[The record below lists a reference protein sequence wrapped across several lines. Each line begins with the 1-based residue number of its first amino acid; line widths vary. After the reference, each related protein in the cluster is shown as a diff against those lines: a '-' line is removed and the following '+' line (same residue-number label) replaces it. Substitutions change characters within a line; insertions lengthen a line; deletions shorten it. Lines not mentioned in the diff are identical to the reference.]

1 MATTDRE
8 GKRIYLYPEKISGI
22 WNNRRSLVYYLLIVI
37 YLCLPWLKLNGHQ
50 LILLDI
56 VNREFFIFGGHFY
69 AHNIPLLF
77 VVLATF
83 IFVIAFV
90 TAVWGRVWCGWAC
103 PQSVFIEGVFRKIE
117 EWVEGHARQRIHLD
131 RGAWSGEKLLKKSFK
146 WLLFLFVS
154 LVISHSFLA
163 YFVPVEELLKIIR
176 ISPRENMT
184 LFWVMLAATG
194 VVLFDFGWFRE
205 QFCIIACPYGR
216 FQSVLMD
223 EDSLLVAYDGGRG
236 EPRKKPGVEEHGD
249 CINCYKCV
257 HVCPTGIDIRR
268 GTQLEC
274 IQCTR
279 CIDACDAIMDHIK
292 KPRGLIRYSTERRL
306 KTGASK
312 IFRPRTFVYGAIL
325 FLCFSVGG
333 YAVYESKSMD
343 VLFLRSTKSPYQTLL
358 KDGREII
365 VNHYKAEFFYRD
377 DKELNLKF
385 KTNDPRVEV
394 VSPMKNIS
402 LKASRKK
409 MIHIFFRFDRGVLV
423 DGVKKIEVVILNG
436 EEELVSKEMTLVGPY

>member
-1 MATTDRE
+1 M
-8 GKRIYLYPEKISGI
+8 
-22 WNNRRSLVYYLLIVI
+22 WNNRRSIIYYLLIVI

-56 VNREFFIFGGHFY
+56 VEREFFIFGGHFY

-77 VVLATF
+77 VILLTF
-83 IFVIAFV
+83 ILVIAFI
-90 TAVWGRVWCGWAC
+90 TAVWGRIWCGWAC

-117 EWVEGHARQRIHLD
+117 EWVEGHARQRMRLD
-131 RGAWSGEKLLKKSFK
+131 QGRWSGEKLFKKSFK
-146 WLLFLFVS
+146 WLLFLFIS
-154 LVISHSFLA
+154 LIISHSFLA
-163 YFVPVEELLKIIR
+163 YFVPVEELLKIVQ

-194 VVLFDFGWFRE
+194 IVLFDFGWFRE

-223 EDSLLVAYDGGRG
+223 EDSLLVAYDSSRG
-236 EPRKKPGVEEHGD
+236 EPRKNPGLEEHGD

-268 GTQLEC
+268 GAQLEC

-306 KTGASK
+306 KGEESK
-312 IFRPRTFVYGAIL
+312 VFRPRTLVYGIIL

-333 YAVYESKSMD
+333 YAIYQSKKMD

-377 DKELNLKF
+377 DKELSLKF
-385 KTNDPRVEV
+385 RTNDPRVEV
-394 VSPMKNIS
+394 VSPMKRVS
-402 LKASRKK
+402 LKASRKTV
-409 MIHIFFRFDRGVLV
+409 IHIFFRFDRNVLTE
-423 DGVKKIEVVILNG
+423 GVKKIEVVILDD
-436 EEELVSKEMTLVGPY
+436 EEKLISKEMTLVGPY